1 MRTVLA
7 TAAVVVAAIVG
18 FFLVGGTARE
28 SRFKCEG
35 RFESG
40 PVSEPMTV
48 FLEIA
53 EYRWW
58 IGLWSDSNGSVRFEV
73 PTESVDY
80 APRIADLGERVLI
93 YGFRNETKGQYT
105 KLSQTLSY
113 ELPNG
118 VFEGPCKAI
127 GN

>member
-1 MRTVLA
+1 
-7 TAAVVVAAIVG
+7 
-18 FFLVGGTARE
+18 
-28 SRFKCEG
+28 
-35 RFESG
+35 
-40 PVSEPMTV
+40 MTV

-53 EYRWW
+53 EYHWW
-58 IGLWSDSNGSVRFEV
+58 VGLWSDSNGSIRVEV

-93 YGFRNETKGQYT
+93 YGFRNETKGQYS
-105 KLSQTLSY
+105 KLSRTLSY